1 MVRTRKQT
9 LANRPSRKQQKK
21 KRVQTYQANPGNISS
36 PNPPILP
43 ITLLTN
49 TNLPPPPSLSNP
61 QTPLNNLTGP
71 TAFATK
77 SYVNSPSTSSKS
89 KTSLNPDDAPALA
102 TTTSSRVMLC
112 SAASRAARVSDAML
126 GLASS
131 RRRGRKDEVGE
142 EGGKG
147 VGKGEREVP
156 ITVVCG
162 RRRRWEMRAWPM
174 PGGLVCE

>member
-1 MVRTRKQT
+1 M
-9 LANRPSRKQQKK
+9 
-21 KRVQTYQANPGNISS
+21 QTYQANPGNISS

-49 TNLPPPPSLSNP
+49 TNLLPPSPPPSFNSP

-89 KTSLNPDDAPALA
+89 KTSRNPDDAPALA
-102 TTTSSRVMLC
+102 TTTSSFVTLC
-112 SAASRAARVSDAML
+112 SEASRAARVSDAML

-131 RRRGRKDEVGE
+131 RRRGRKDEVWE
-142 EGGKG
+142 VGGKG
-147 VGKGEREVP
+147 VGKGVREVP

-162 RRRRWEMRAWPM
+162 RRRRWETRAWPM
-174 PGGLVCE
+174 PKGRGFGVSMPFWR